1 MTRGKDGILQDL
13 AREEDRLAQL
23 ERAHEEARAKV
34 ESLRSELAT
43 ASTLALAPLRLPIAT
58 NGSAPNTPAA
68 KVKLF
73 RSLFRGRKDIFP
85 TRFVSKKTNKAGYAP
100 ACSNKWEPGLLAR
113 GQLERL

>member
-58 NGSAPNTPAA
+58 NGSAPDTP
-68 KVKLF
+68 V
-73 RSLFRGRKDIFP
+73 
-85 TRFVSKKTNKAGYAP
+85 
-100 ACSNKWEPGLLAR
+100 
-113 GQLERL
+113 